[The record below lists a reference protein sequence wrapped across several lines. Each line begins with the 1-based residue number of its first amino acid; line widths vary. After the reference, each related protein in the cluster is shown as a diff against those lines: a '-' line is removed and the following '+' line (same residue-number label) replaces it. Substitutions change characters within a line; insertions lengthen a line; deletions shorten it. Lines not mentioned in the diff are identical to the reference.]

1 MKRREWRF
9 DRNRVI
15 NTCSNLTKRI
25 ASSTYHS
32 PTKKALATFTV
43 TRAFPALK
51 SVKAFHRG
59 EKFSTQLTCHHIGSN
74 PFISLLPHSSQCFV
88 LHQGK
93 KKIVVK
99 LLSSQKVCCQLL
111 TLRTLPK
118 RCLILISFQKIL
130 ASFDQWPRHRYPS
143 SFRYSDGP

>member
-1 MKRREWRF
+1 MF
-9 DRNRVI
+9 
-15 NTCSNLTKRI
+15 SLTGR
-25 ASSTYHS
+25 
-32 PTKKALATFTV
+32 
-43 TRAFPALK
+43 K
-51 SVKAFHRG
+51 SVVNFNFHSLKPLKTLALFVQRLHRR

-118 RCLILISFQKIL
+118 RCPILISFQKIL